1 MGSYQRWGKRRGQLP
16 GPVKLWLI
24 TLLPVQSLMRPY
36 WLALLAEALAKEGD
50 VQEGIN
56 VLAKAEAIVETS
68 GERLCEAELHRLMG
82 ELLLSV
88 SASNFAQGEACFQR
102 ALDTARRQRAKS
114 FELRA
119 ALSLSRLWKG
129 QGKDQASLPI
139 ACEGLQLVHRGL

>member
-1 MGSYQRWGKRRGQLP
+1 
-16 GPVKLWLI
+16 
-24 TLLPVQSLMRPY
+24 MRPY

-50 VQEGIN
+50 VEEGIN

-82 ELLLSV
+82 ELLLSA

-102 ALDTARRQRAKS
+102 ALDTARRQGAKS

-129 QGKDQASLPI
+129 QGKDQEAYRLLGKVYNSFT
-139 ACEGLQLVHRGL
+139 EGFDTPDLIDAKTLLDLLK